1 MPYTRKQNLFGA
13 VMCLLAAPLLG
24 SDTLRFWGAIQAADG
39 PTVGLFLLARKLEVN
54 GAIPVE
60 SALGYCI
67 ALAVLVLLL
76 AAAAAAFL
84 LKFARGSAEQDF
96 EILKARYKAT
106 MEAGEAIVNAGG
118 AQSAKNETG
127 EGR

>member
-13 VMCLLAAPLLG
+13 VMCLLAALLLG
-24 SDTLRFWGAIQAADG
+24 SD
-39 PTVGLFLLARKLEVN
+39 TVGLFLLAGQLEVN